1 MADQKDVVERLNFAR
16 EIAREAGKFT
26 LGYFRRSDLQI
37 DRKQDETPVT
47 AADRGAEELLRDR
60 IAKRFPTDAI
70 IGEEFGEQP
79 GSTAYQWIV
88 DPIDGTKSFIH
99 GVPLYSN
106 LVAVL
111 RDGQPLI
118 GVINVPALSEQLYA
132 SKGGGC
138 WYANG
143 AGAEPKRAQVSTV
156 SKLSESLFLTSE
168 VVSFTTQRKEDTVD
182 VYLKLQRAARLSRT
196 WGDAYGY
203 VMVATGRAEIM
214 IDPIAEIW
222 DLAPL
227 QTVIEEA
234 GGFFCDW
241 EGKPTIHARESI
253 ATNGRVTE
261 EVLAVTRGR

>member
-1 MADQKDVVERLNFAR
+1 MAQEKDVVERLNFAR
-16 EIAREAGKFT
+16 EIALEAGKFT
-26 LGYFRRSDLQI
+26 LDYFCRSDLQI
-37 DRKQDETPVT
+37 DRKKDETPVT
-47 AADRGAEELLRDR
+47 AADRGAEQLLRDR
-60 IAKRFPTDAI
+60 ISKRFSTDAI
-70 IGEEFGEQP
+70 LGEEFGEQA

-99 GVPLYSN
+99 GVPLYAN

-118 GVINVPALSEQLYA
+118 GVVNVPALGQQLYA
-132 SKGGGC
+132 TKGGGC
-138 WYANG
+138 WYI
-143 AGAEPKRAQVSTV
+143 AGPNAEAKRSQVSTI

-203 VMVATGRAEIM
+203 LMVATGRAEIM
-214 IDPIAEIW
+214 IDPVAEIW

-227 QTVIEEA
+227 QTVVEEA

-241 EGKPTIHARESI
+241 EGKPSIRSRESI
-253 ATNGRVTE
+253 GTNGRVTE